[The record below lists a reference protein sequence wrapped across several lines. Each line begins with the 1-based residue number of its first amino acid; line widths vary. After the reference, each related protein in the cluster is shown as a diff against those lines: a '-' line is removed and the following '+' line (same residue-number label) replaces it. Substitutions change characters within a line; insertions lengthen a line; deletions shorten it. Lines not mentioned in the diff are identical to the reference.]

1 VFASIV
7 LITMPI
13 DSVSWS
19 RNASCVGLKRS
30 NDASSS
36 TPFTW
41 PSKMIGSTRMFCGG
55 ALPRPDAM
63 AMYSRGTL
71 DSRIFCFSMAH
82 CPTRPSPRSSLMPS
96 APTPR
101 DP

>member
-19 RNASCVGLKRS
+19 RNASCTALKRS

-36 TPFTW
+36 TPLVS
-41 PSKMIGSTRMFCGG
+41 PSKMIGITRMLLRRRG
-55 ALPRPDAM
+55 AEPEN
-63 AMYSRGTL
+63 TL
-71 DSRIFCFSMAH
+71 R
-82 CPTRPSPRSSLMPS
+82 
-96 APTPR
+96 
-101 DP
+101 